1 MSVSEKDKKYFERIG
16 AAKAESHAEA
26 TREHL
31 ARTLDERLARSW
43 EIYLANR
50 DVARDLERVDDP
62 SPFYER
68 ARKLGLYRP

>member
-1 MSVSEKDKKYFERIG
+1 MRVSDKDKKYFERIG

-26 TREHL
+26 ARTHL

-43 EIYLANR
+43 ELYFANR
-50 DVARDLERVDDP
+50 DVVRDRERDDDP